1 MLVAL
6 KSKRFNVSPA
16 SNLKFDWKA
25 ALPVVDFHPR
35 MLFSTEKFLFYDWP
49 TLVWSHLFS
58 KLAGSNYKNYW
69 NHAGQLKRKVN
80 CGELSAETTLLELP
94 YIVKTASKKHG

>member
-49 TLVWSHLFS
+49 TLV
-58 KLAGSNYKNYW
+58 
-69 NHAGQLKRKVN
+69 
-80 CGELSAETTLLELP
+80 
-94 YIVKTASKKHG
+94 